1 MKDKREI
8 IFRVGF
14 AALLIAAAGAYAYFF
29 YPAFGVDIEVRRLE
43 YQRLEEEKEMIAGAM
58 VNPDEIR
65 GDIERIKSVL
75 ARRDDIGGL
84 NRTTLAGDI
93 AACADELG
101 VKINSIS
108 IGTSE
113 TTGEAG
119 EDGEQLLSVPA
130 EIVCTAPY
138 DGGMYFIGGFE
149 KSAKG
154 TYRIED
160 FSFVPAGSGTPGEL
174 GWKISLRLL
183 YYGEESGTA
192 TFPSVPGADE
202 ILNGEDAVRAGI
214 PWKI

>member
-8 IFRVGF
+8 IFRAGF
-14 AALLIAAAGAYAYFF
+14 AVLLIAAAGAYAYFF
-29 YPAFGVDIEVRRLE
+29 YPAFGVGIEVRRLE
-43 YQRLEEEKEMIAGAM
+43 YQRLEEEKGMIAGVM

-65 GDIERIKSVL
+65 GDIKEIKSIL
-75 ARRDDIGGL
+75 AFRDDIGGL
-84 NRTTLAGDI
+84 NRITLAGDI

-101 VKINSIS
+101 VKIISVS
-108 IGTSE
+108 IGASE

-154 TYRIED
+154 AYRIED
-160 FSFVPAGSGTPGEL
+160 FSFVPAGSETPGEL
-174 GWKISLRLL
+174 RWKISLKLL
-183 YYGEESGTA
+183 YYGEGSGA
-192 TFPSVPGADE
+192 ALGIKGKGAGE
-202 ILNGEDAVRAGI
+202 ILNGENAVRDGI